1 MPEMMLRLRPVLPL
15 LAVVAFVLLMVLAVT
30 GWQPLATADAA
41 VGDRL
46 RRYGADRP
54 GLIAAVR
61 IATDV
66 ASTVVYLAA
75 GLLLTV
81 VLVARRQRPAA
92 RFVAAVTVCVPVLWS
107 SLHRLLLDPRP
118 EGGFV
123 TVTTNGFPSGHTS
136 NAAAAAVVAVVL
148 CGPSL
153 GRGGRAAL
161 VVAAAVFAL
170 TIGLTRLVLLVH
182 WPSQVLG
189 GWLLALAVVPL
200 LARRA
205 GAGRSGS
212 ADRPTA
218 GADRI

>member
-1 MPEMMLRLRPVLPL
+1 MHEMMLRLRPVLPL
-15 LAVVAFVLLMVLAVT
+15 LAAVAFVVLMVLAVT
-30 GWQPLATADAA
+30 AWQPLAAADAA
-41 VGDRL
+41 AGDWF
-46 RRYGADRP
+46 RRSGTARP
-54 GLIAAVR
+54 ELVAVVR

-81 VLVARRQRPAA
+81 VLVVRRQRPAA
-92 RFVAAVTVCVPVLWS
+92 VFVAAVTVAVPVLWS
-107 SLHRLLLDPRP
+107 ALHRLLADPRP
-118 EGGFV
+118 DNGFV

-148 CGPSL
+148 CGPLL

-161 VVAAAVFAL
+161 VVTATVFAAA
-170 TIGLTRLVLLVH
+170 IGLTRLVLLAH

-200 LARRA
+200 LARWA
-205 GAGRSGS
+205 GVGRSAS
-212 ADRPTA
+212 ADRPTVD
-218 GADRI
+218 ADRI